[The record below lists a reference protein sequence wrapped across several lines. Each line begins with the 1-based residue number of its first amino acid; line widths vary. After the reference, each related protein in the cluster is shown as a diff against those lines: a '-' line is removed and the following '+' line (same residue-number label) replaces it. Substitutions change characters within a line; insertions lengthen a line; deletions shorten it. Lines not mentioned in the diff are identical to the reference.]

1 MSFTT
6 KGKVYEK
13 GPISEGVSASG
24 TTWQRMT
31 LVIDVQYS
39 NFSKKVAFQVMTGNV
54 PGVMAFNIG
63 DSVEV
68 GWDISSREY
77 TNKDGVR
84 SWFTQADLRSIRAV
98 DGLQASAA
106 PSARAEQ
113 RVPLYQQAAQVPAA
127 VEDDDLPF
135 ND

>member
-1 MSFTT
+1 
-6 KGKVYEK
+6 
-13 GPISEGVSASG
+13 
-24 TTWQRMT
+24 MT

-54 PGVMAFNIG
+54 PGVMAFNVG

-84 SWFTQADLRSIRAV
+84 SWFTQADLRSIRSV
-98 DGLQASAA
+98 DGVQTTAA
-106 PSARAEQ
+106 PAAPAEQ
-113 RVPLYQQAAQVPAA
+113 RVPLYQQAEAIKPV
-127 VEDDDLPF
+127 DHDLPF
-135 ND
+135 

>member
-13 GPISEGVSASG
+13 GQITEGVSASG

-54 PGVMAFNIG
+54 PGVMAFNVG

-84 SWFTQADLRSIRAV
+84 SWFTQADLRSIRAI
-98 DGLQASAA
+98 DGVTAA
-106 PSARAEQ
+106 PAPAAPAEQ
-113 RVPLYQQAAQVPAA
+113 RVPLYAQAETIKSVDQ
-127 VEDDDLPF
+127 DLPF
-135 ND
+135 E

>member
-1 MSFTT
+1 MSFVT

-39 NFSKKVAFQVMTGNV
+39 SFSKKVAFQVMTGNV

-98 DGLQASAA
+98 DGVQATAA
-106 PSARAEQ
+106 PAAPAEQ
-113 RVPLYQQAAQVPAA
+113 RVPLYAQA
-127 VEDDDLPF
+127 ETINTKEDDLPF
-135 ND
+135 N

>member
-6 KGKVYEK
+6 KGKVFEK

-77 TNKDGVR
+77 TNKEGVR
-84 SWFTQADLRSIRAV
+84 SWFTQADLRSIRTAEGV
-98 DGLQASAA
+98 PAPVAPAA
-106 PSARAEQ
+106 PAEQ
-113 RVPLYQQAAQVPAA
+113 RVPLYEQAESIKPQ
-127 VEDDDLPF
+127 DQDLPF
-135 ND
+135 

>member
-1 MSFTT
+1 MSFVT

-39 NFSKKVAFQVMTGNV
+39 NFSKRVAFQVMTGNV
-54 PGVMAFNIG
+54 PGVMAFNVG
-63 DSVEV
+63 DRVEV

-84 SWFTQADLRSIRAV
+84 SWFTQADLRSIRAA
-98 DGLQASAA
+98 DGVQATAA
-106 PSARAEQ
+106 PAAPAEQ
-113 RVPLYQQAAQVPAA
+113 RVPLYAQAETIKPVDQ
-127 VEDDDLPF
+127 DLPF
-135 ND
+135 

>member
-1 MSFTT
+1 MSFTA
-6 KGKVYEK
+6 KGKVFEK
-13 GPISEGVSASG
+13 GQITEGVSASG

-63 DSVEV
+63 DNVEV

-98 DGLQASAA
+98 DGVQATAA
-106 PSARAEQ
+106 PAAPAEQ
-113 RVPLYQQAAQVPAA
+113 KVPLYAQAETIKPVDQ
-127 VEDDDLPF
+127 DLPF
-135 ND
+135 

>member
-1 MSFTT
+1 MSFVT

-98 DGLQASAA
+98 DGVQASAA
-106 PSARAEQ
+106 SAAPAEQ
-113 RVPLYQQAAQVPAA
+113 KVPLYAQAETIKPVDQ
-127 VEDDDLPF
+127 DLPF
-135 ND
+135 

>member
-1 MSFTT
+1 MSFVT

-13 GPISEGVSASG
+13 GPISGGVSASG
-24 TTWQRMT
+24 ATWQRMT

-98 DGLQASAA
+98 DGVQASAA
-106 PSARAEQ
+106 PAAPAEQ
-113 RVPLYQQAAQVPAA
+113 KVPLYAQA
-127 VEDDDLPF
+127 ETINTKEDDLPF
-135 ND
+135 D

>member
-54 PGVMAFNIG
+54 PGVMAFNVG

-98 DGLQASAA
+98 DGVPASVAPAA
-106 PSARAEQ
+106 PAEQ
-113 RVPLYQQAAQVPAA
+113 RVPLYAQAETIKPA
-127 VEDDDLPF
+127 DQDLPF
-135 ND
+135 

>member
-6 KGKVYEK
+6 KGKVFEK
-13 GPISEGVSASG
+13 GQITEGVSASG

-98 DGLQASAA
+98 DGVQATAA
-106 PSARAEQ
+106 PAAPAEQ
-113 RVPLYQQAAQVPAA
+113 RVLLYQQAETIKPVDQ
-127 VEDDDLPF
+127 DLPF
-135 ND
+135 

>member
-54 PGVMAFNIG
+54 PGVMAFNVG

-98 DGLQASAA
+98 DGVQAPAA
-106 PSARAEQ
+106 PAAPAEQ
-113 RVPLYQQAAQVPAA
+113 RVPLYQQAETIKPVDQ
-127 VEDDDLPF
+127 DLPL
-135 ND
+135 

>member
-1 MSFTT
+1 MSFVT

-54 PGVMAFNIG
+54 PGVMAFNVG
-63 DSVEV
+63 DSVEI

-98 DGLQASAA
+98 DGVQATAA

-113 RVPLYQQAAQVPAA
+113 RVPLYAQAETIKPVDQ
-127 VEDDDLPF
+127 DLPF
-135 ND
+135 

>member
-1 MSFTT
+1 MSFVT

-98 DGLQASAA
+98 DGVQATAA
-106 PSARAEQ
+106 PAAPAEQ
-113 RVPLYQQAAQVPAA
+113 RVPLYAQAETIKPVDQ
-127 VEDDDLPF
+127 DLPF
-135 ND
+135 D

>member
-6 KGKVYEK
+6 KGKVFEK
-13 GPISEGVSASG
+13 GQITEGVSASG

-54 PGVMAFNIG
+54 PGVMAFNVG

-98 DGLQASAA
+98 DGVQATAA
-106 PSARAEQ
+106 PAAPAEQ
-113 RVPLYQQAAQVPAA
+113 KVPLYQRAETIKPVDQ
-127 VEDDDLPF
+127 DLPF
-135 ND
+135 

>member
-1 MSFTT
+1 MSFVT

-54 PGVMAFNIG
+54 PGVMAFNVG

-98 DGLQASAA
+98 DGVQATAA
-106 PSARAEQ
+106 PAAPAEQ
-113 RVPLYQQAAQVPAA
+113 RVPLFAQAETIKPVDQ
-127 VEDDDLPF
+127 DLPF
-135 ND
+135 

>member
-54 PGVMAFNIG
+54 PGVMAFNVG

-98 DGLQASAA
+98 DGLQATAA
-106 PSARAEQ
+106 PAAPAEQ
-113 RVPLYQQAAQVPAA
+113 RVPLYAQAETIKPVDQ
-127 VEDDDLPF
+127 DLPS
-135 ND
+135 

>member
-1 MSFTT
+1 MSFVT

-54 PGVMAFNIG
+54 PGVMAFNVG

-98 DGLQASAA
+98 DGVQASAA
-106 PSARAEQ
+106 PAAPAEQ
-113 RVPLYQQAAQVPAA
+113 KVPLYAQAETIKQV
-127 VEDDDLPF
+127 DQDLPF
-135 ND
+135 

>member
-1 MSFTT
+1 MSFVT

-24 TTWQRMT
+24 TIWQRMT

-63 DSVEV
+63 DTVEV

-98 DGLQASAA
+98 DGVPASAA
-106 PSARAEQ
+106 PAAPAEQ
-113 RVPLYQQAAQVPAA
+113 RVPLYAQAETIKPVDQ
-127 VEDDDLPF
+127 DLPF
-135 ND
+135 